1 MYSAD
6 QVEQVGLKKKIPIL
20 SSYNAFSNSLVL
32 KKKKKRKKKKSDP
45 NKQRVNCDLYSRIKK
60 LSIESDSG

>member
-1 MYSAD
+1 MEIMYSAD

-32 KKKKKRKKKKSDP
+32 KKKKKERKKKVTQTSK
-45 NKQRVNCDLYSRIKK
+45 
-60 LSIESDSG
+60 E